1 MLIGAAVA
9 FAVVATLAAVA
20 GGWPSRQTSTVAL
33 PQPYFLAFWSR
44 SFFQRSPSLS
54 WYLGRACPKRLRAVR
69 LPGRK
74 RCCIDRARVATGLR
88 APVLGPYDRRR
99 S

>member
-1 MLIGAAVA
+1 MLIGAAVT

-33 PQPYFLAFWSR
+33 PQPRFAAFWTRAPASGARR
-44 SFFQRSPSLS
+44 SARQAFCGF
-54 WYLGRACPKRLRAVR
+54 LGCACPKRLRRNR
-69 LPGRK
+69 LPVG
-74 RCCIDRARVATGLR
+74 ALR
-88 APVLGPYDRRR
+88 GAPHPDRRR

>member
-33 PQPYFLAFWSR
+33 PQPCFLAFWSR

-69 LPGRK
+69 LPRAQAVLY
-74 RCCIDRARVATGLR
+74 RSCSRRDRPAGAG
-88 APVLGPYDRRR
+88 AGPL
-99 S
+99 